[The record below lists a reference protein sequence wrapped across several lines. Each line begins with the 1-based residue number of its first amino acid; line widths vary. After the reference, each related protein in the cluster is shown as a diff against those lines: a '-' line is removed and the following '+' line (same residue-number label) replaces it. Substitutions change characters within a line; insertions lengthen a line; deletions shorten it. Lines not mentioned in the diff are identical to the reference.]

1 MPKKSPYVPI
11 NPKILKWA
19 REIAGLSIEEVA
31 YRTKYKPK
39 KITDLENGDLKITL
53 AELKKFRILYKRPSA
68 IFFLNKIPH
77 DPEIPKDFRG
87 INGLSI
93 RKMLPETL
101 TEIRKAQ
108 YKRNQAL
115 ELKQKSKDLIMPF
128 KYKVILNR
136 DIEDL
141 AQEWRAKWELDL
153 KAQKKLGNEYKAFN
167 FWKKAIEDQGVLV
180 FQASFKPLE
189 KLNGLAIYHEKIP
202 IILLNTRNSVHDRI
216 FAMLH
221 EFCHLLLRRSRI
233 GDMQNYQLSLKH
245 KNIEVF
251 CNAFAS
257 ACLLSKEDLES
268 ELNKKEY
275 KDEDVLT
282 LKVIDKLSK
291 KFKVKGDIILR
302 RFADMNLISYA
313 SFLRYFK
320 EISQKNEKPRSKGI
334 FMVPPDI
341 RAIAYNGRSFTS
353 LIMSSLNAGSLT
365 AVEAS
370 AMLNLKPKHFRKLQ
384 QKIFRSE

>member
-1 MPKKSPYVPI
+1 MPKKSPHVPI
-11 NPKILKWA
+11 NTKMLKWA
-19 REIAGLSIEEVA
+19 REIVGLSIEEVA
-31 YRTKYKPK
+31 YRTKFKPK

-53 AELKKFRILYKRPSA
+53 AELKKFRILYKRSSA
-68 IFFLNKIPH
+68 IFLLDKIPH
-77 DPEIPKDFRG
+77 VPEIPKDFRG
-87 INGLSI
+87 INGISI
-93 RKMLPETL
+93 RKMLPESL
-101 TEIRKAQ
+101 IEIRKIQ

-115 ELKQKSKDLIMPF
+115 ELKQINKEPIITF
-128 KYKVILNR
+128 KYKVTLNS

-141 AQEWRAKWELDL
+141 AQEWRTKWGLDL
-153 KAQKKLGNEYKAFN
+153 KTQKKLGNEYKAFN
-167 FWKKAIEDQGVLV
+167 FWKNAIEEQGVLI
-180 FQASFKPLE
+180 FQASFKPMEQLD
-189 KLNGLAIYHEKIP
+189 GLSIYHEKIP
-202 IILLNTRNSVHDRI
+202 IILLNTKNSVHDRI

-221 EFCHLLLRRSRI
+221 EFCHLLLRQSRI

-257 ACLLSKEDLES
+257 ACLLSKSDFQTVLS
-268 ELNKKEY
+268 KKEY
-275 KDEDVLT
+275 ENEDLLT
-282 LKVIDKLSK
+282 SKTMDKLSK
-291 KFKVKGDIILR
+291 VFKVKSNIILKR
-302 RFADMNLISYA
+302 YADMKIINHASY
-313 SFLRYFK
+313 LRYSK
-320 EISQKNEKPRSKGI
+320 ELKQHIEKPRSKGV

-384 QKIFRSE
+384 QKIFRE

>member
-1 MPKKSPYVPI
+1 MPKKSLYVPI

-31 YRTKYKPK
+31 YRTKFKPK

-68 IFFLNKIPH
+68 IFLLNKIPH

-87 INGLSI
+87 INGISI
-93 RKMLPETL
+93 RKMLPESL
-101 TEIRKAQ
+101 TEIRKVQ

-115 ELKQKSKDLIMPF
+115 ELKQINKEPIITF
-128 KYKVILNR
+128 KYKVTLNS

-141 AQEWRAKWELDL
+141 AQEWRAKWDLDL
-153 KAQKKLGNEYKAFN
+153 KTQKKLGNEYKAFN
-167 FWKKAIEDQGVLV
+167 FWKKAIEEQGVLV
-180 FQASFKPLE
+180 FQASFKPMEQLD
-189 KLNGLAIYHEKIP
+189 GLAIYHEKIP
-202 IILLNTRNSVHDRI
+202 IILLNTKNSVHDRI

-257 ACLLSKEDLES
+257 ACLLSESDLQAVLS
-268 ELNKKEY
+268 KKEY
-275 KDEDVLT
+275 ENEDL
-282 LKVIDKLSK
+282 LLPKVMDKLSK
-291 KFKVKGDIILR
+291 VFKVKSNIILKR
-302 RFADMNLISYA
+302 YADMKIISYA
-313 SFLRYFK
+313 SYLRYSK
-320 EISQKNEKPRSKGI
+320 EVKQRIEKPRSKGV

-384 QKIFRSE
+384 QKIFRE